1 MQKSASVTRDALE
14 ILTLK
19 TIAEVQL
26 PLMFAIDSFPDG
38 PCCSNP
44 KTGTRLFYRIKVYFA
59 SDILSIFESSQETIN
74 PLS

>member
-14 ILTLK
+14 ILTFK

-26 PLMFAIDSFPDG
+26 PLMFAIGSFPDA

-44 KTGTRLFYRIKVYFA
+44 KTGTRLFYKVELKCVLPLRHLEYLRV
-59 SDILSIFESSQETIN
+59 LSRDN
-74 PLS
+74 